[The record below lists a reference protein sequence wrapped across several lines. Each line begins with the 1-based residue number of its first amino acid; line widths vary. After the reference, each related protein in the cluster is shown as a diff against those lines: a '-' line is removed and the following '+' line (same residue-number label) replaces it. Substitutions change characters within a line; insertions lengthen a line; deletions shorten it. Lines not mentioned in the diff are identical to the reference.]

1 MCGLLDPPVDFVGR
15 KYESR
20 GFYKSNP
27 NSCKLYIKHGCVH
40 AQLLQSCSTLW
51 DPMVLRILQARIRE
65 WVAMPSSR
73 GSSQPRDQTD
83 ISYVS
88 CIGRQVLYH

>member
-73 GSSQPRDQTD
+73 GSSLSRDQ
-83 ISYVS
+83 IQVFYVS
-88 CIGRQVLYH
+88 